1 MSSWAAVASA
11 ASKPKAAA
19 VTTVPEGI
27 TAVVDANAIISG
39 MQLDRLGDTAV
50 TIPAVLAEIRDAA
63 SRQRL
68 ATLPLGITTMEPSE
82 ESLAAVT
89 RFARLTGD
97 VGTLSS
103 VDMRVL
109 ALAHMLTVAVHGD
122 AVLRNAP
129 PPPKAHAK
137 SLRVKAHLPGWGAE
151 GAEWD
156 ALDALPD
163 VADAPGAATFVV
175 DAHVNIVD
183 MQQGVALQ
191 RWQRSCTAGTSA
203 RLVQRKTV
211 KLSRMHVT
219 THGMATSKAIGRW
232 LRAVATLSDGDGA
245 RCAAWACSCARRQ
258 TTR

>member
-19 VTTVPEGI
+19 VTTIPEGI
-27 TAVVDANAIISG
+27 TAVVDANAIIGG

-68 ATLPLGITTMEPSE
+68 ATLPLGITTMEPDE
-82 ESLAAVT
+82 ESISAGTWHTVFAMWATTSRRTRPVT

-97 VGTLSS
+97 IGTLSS

-109 ALAHMLTVAVHGD
+109 ALAHMLTILVHGGT
-122 AVLRNAP
+122 VLRDAP

-137 SLRVKAHLPGWGAE
+137 ARRVNAQLPGWGAE
-151 GAEWD
+151 GEEWD

-163 VADAPGAATFVV
+163 VADGPGVC
-175 DAHVNIVD
+175 
-183 MQQGVALQ
+183 L
-191 RWQRSCTAGTSA
+191 C
-203 RLVQRKTV
+203 
-211 KLSRMHVT
+211 
-219 THGMATSKAIGRW
+219 
-232 LRAVATLSDGDGA
+232 
-245 RCAAWACSCARRQ
+245 
-258 TTR
+258 